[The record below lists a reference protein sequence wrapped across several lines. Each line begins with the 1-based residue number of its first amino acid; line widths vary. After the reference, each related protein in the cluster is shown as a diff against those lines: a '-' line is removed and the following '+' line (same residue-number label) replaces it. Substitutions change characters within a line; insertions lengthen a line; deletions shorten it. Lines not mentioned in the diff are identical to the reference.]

1 MQTERVTFLTSRD
14 QKAALDAFAK
24 RSGQSVGHVL
34 REASERYIA
43 RQRDEAELE
52 AELDALTQELEAALP
67 QMRASLASTERS
79 IAESRAA
86 LKQARDY
93 FGRKKR

>member
-1 MQTERVTFLTSRD
+1 MQTERVTFLTSRA

-24 RSGQSVGHVL
+24 RSGQSVGHIL

-52 AELDALTQELEAALP
+52 AELDALTEELEEALP
-67 QMRASLASTERS
+67 QMRSSLTSMERS

-86 LKQARDY
+86 LKEAREY
-93 FGRKKR
+93 FESKKR